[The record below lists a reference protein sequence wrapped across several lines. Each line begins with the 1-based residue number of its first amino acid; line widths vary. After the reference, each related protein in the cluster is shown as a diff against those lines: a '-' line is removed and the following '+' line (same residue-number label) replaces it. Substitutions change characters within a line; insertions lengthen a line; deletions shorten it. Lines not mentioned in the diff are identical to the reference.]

1 MNGKTHTHY
10 FIAITNNHLLC
21 NLSEILH
28 ACEEAL
34 TERIQNWFCIQAL
47 LCPFSVN
54 FINFIYPEGNCLLRC
69 CSG

>member
-10 FIAITNNHLLC
+10 FITITNNNLLC

-34 TERIQNWFCIQAL
+34 TENTEYRIGFVYR
-47 LCPFSVN
+47 LCCVLFQ
-54 FINFIYPEGNCLLRC
+54 
-69 CSG
+69 